1 MELSKL
7 YEILEAQRDE
17 IEHLNSLLDQ
27 LSMQNNG
34 QGELIINNN

>member
-17 IEHLNSLLDQ
+17 IEHLNGLLDQ
-27 LSMQNNG
+27 LSMQNQG
-34 QGELIINNN
+34 QGEL

>member
-7 YEILEAQRDE
+7 YEILETQREE

-27 LSMQNNG
+27 LSMQNQG
-34 QGELIINNN
+34 QGEIEH